1 LIDINQ
7 FEESTEG
14 ITDLKKKLIQ
24 HLKLVLKQKL
34 TLPDPSIKAIPFV
47 SLKNVEHQI
56 TEEQRKDLKNIAQ
69 GMKMNSVVLE
79 TVISQL
85 LKVANTA
92 TESNQ
97 GIPAF
102 IISSILSSEVT
113 NSFKNQK
120 ELIEK
125 LYSF

>member
-1 LIDINQ
+1 
-7 FEESTEG
+7 
-14 ITDLKKKLIQ
+14 
-24 HLKLVLKQKL
+24 
-34 TLPDPSIKAIPFV
+34 LPDPSIKAIPFV

-125 LYSF
+125 LNSF